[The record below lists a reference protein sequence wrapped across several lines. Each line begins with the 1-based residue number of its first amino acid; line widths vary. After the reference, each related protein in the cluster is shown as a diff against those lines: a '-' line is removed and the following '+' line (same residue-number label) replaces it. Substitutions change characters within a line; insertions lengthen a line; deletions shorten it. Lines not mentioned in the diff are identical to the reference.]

1 MLSAGAVDKHGK
13 WRRNGAC
20 LLGATSAVSVLNPS
34 PSLSRAAGPA
44 QVQVRAGR
52 RRLSRAAESTGVLE
66 IAFHGQAD
74 WDTNPSIM
82 CQALGEEIRFD

>member
-34 PSLSRAAGPA
+34 LSA
-44 QVQVRAGR
+44 VLLGR
-52 RRLSRAAESTGVLE
+52 HRYR
-66 IAFHGQAD
+66 HGQGGGD
-74 WDTNPSIM
+74 
-82 CQALGEEIRFD
+82 